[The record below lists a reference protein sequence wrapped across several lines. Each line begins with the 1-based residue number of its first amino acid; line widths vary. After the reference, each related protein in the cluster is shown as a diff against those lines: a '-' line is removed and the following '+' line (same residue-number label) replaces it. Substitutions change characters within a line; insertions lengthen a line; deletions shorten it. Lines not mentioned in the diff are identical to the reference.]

1 MKLQIIQWNIKINS
15 NVDKII
21 EFLKLKIQDN
31 AIINLQEVS
40 MNNYQ
45 KICESIKMNSSYSLN
60 FRKPGKYEGKNRY
73 MGVMT
78 LTNIGKIVSSQLI
91 NYSVFPER
99 TLQATIN
106 TGKIQISNLNFH
118 SLTGVDYKKAK
129 SSNFASIASF
139 LSENNIDIISCD
151 ANEPKID
158 SVNDDEIEC
167 FDNRDKGKM
176 ASLLFGKEKIH
187 NLVDSYKQCCR
198 KNNKEIETG
207 YSHITGGKKKRY
219 DLIYC
224 REDWRILY
232 SESNYLESI
241 KHTSDHA
248 LVETLVEIESG

>member
-1 MKLQIIQWNIKINS
+1 MKLQLIQWNIKINS

-21 EFLKLKIQDN
+21 EYLNLKIQES

-45 KICESIKMNSSYSLN
+45 KIYESLKFDSSYSLN

-78 LTNIGKIVSSQLI
+78 LVNVGEIVTSQLI
-91 NYSVFPER
+91 NSSIFPER
-99 TLQATIN
+99 TLYSAIDI
-106 TGKIQISNLNFH
+106 GGILISNLNFH

-139 LSENNIDIISCD
+139 LSGNNVDIISCD
-151 ANEPKID
+151 ANEPNID
-158 SVNDDEIEC
+158 SFNDDEIEC

-176 ASLLFGKEKIH
+176 ANLLFGKEKIH
-187 NLVDSYKQCCR
+187 SLVDSYKQYCR
-198 KNNKEIETG
+198 SKNEKIETG

-219 DLIYC
+219 DFVYC
-224 REDWRILY
+224 NKAWKILSSRAYYED
-232 SESNYLESI
+232 S
-241 KHTSDHA
+241 KKAGSDHGMVVTDV
-248 LVETLVEIESG
+248 LI